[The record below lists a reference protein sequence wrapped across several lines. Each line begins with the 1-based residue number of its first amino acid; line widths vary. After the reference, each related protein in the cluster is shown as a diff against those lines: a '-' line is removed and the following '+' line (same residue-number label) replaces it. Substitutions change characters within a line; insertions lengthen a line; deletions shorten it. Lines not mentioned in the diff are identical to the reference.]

1 MNRFELF
8 KKINIELNMKINN
21 NKNVLGTELQCCSK
35 EPITGFFRDGYCKT
49 NSSDQGSH
57 VVASIISNE
66 FLIFSKSMGNDLSS
80 PNPLYNFPGLKKG
93 DRWCVCAIRWKQAY
107 DAGYAPFV
115 VLEATHEKALE
126 FIDLS
131 ALIEKSHDKYLT

>member
-8 KKINIELNMKINN
+8 KKKNIELNMKLNN
-21 NKNVLGTELQCCSK
+21 NKNVLGTELQCCST

-66 FLIFSKSMGNDLSS
+66 FLIFSKSIVEPHKIS
-80 PNPLYNFPGLKKG
+80 
-93 DRWCVCAIRWKQAY
+93 
-107 DAGYAPFV
+107 
-115 VLEATHEKALE
+115 LE
-126 FIDLS
+126 D
-131 ALIEKSHDKYLT
+131 